1 MARVL
6 LAITVSTNRQVQ
18 GPKTYQ
24 QYHFNPWSL
33 VDEADAK
40 DFRTLL
46 AKVGCGCNGSVD
58 ETRPMFATLEEIQS
72 GKIKTDWKLP
82 SWPPPLNKG
91 VQS

>member
-24 QYHFNPWSL
+24 LYHFNPWSL

-40 DFRTLL
+40 DLKTLKART
-46 AKVGCGCNGSVD
+46 GCGCNGTSD
-58 ETRPMFATLEEIQS
+58 ETRPMFATYDEIKS
-72 GKIKTDWKLP
+72 GSVKTDWKLE
-82 SWPPPLNKG
+82 SWQPPQG
-91 VQS
+91 VTS